1 MLVLTICF
9 SMEAHLSFP
18 RIILLCNTCRET
30 PGSGFGRNL
39 NITPPEPLHFTYL
52 TASLESRHRMLAI
65 IRPAIAK
72 DNPLG
77 LTNDFG

>member
-9 SMEAHLSFP
+9 SMQAHLSFP
-18 RIILLCNTCRET
+18 RIILLTRAGN

-39 NITPPEPLHFTYL
+39 NITPPEPLHSTYL
-52 TASLESRHRMLAI
+52 TGSLERRHRRLAS

-72 DNPLG
+72 NNPLA
-77 LTNDFG
+77 